1 MEHSAGEMRTVSMP
15 FWIDSGFMINP
26 QSNLLELNR
35 SHWPQAPTGFGAS
48 SEAQTC
54 QSYGRPE

>member
-1 MEHSAGEMRTVSMP
+1 
-15 FWIDSGFMINP
+15 MINP
-26 QSNLLELNR
+26 QSNLFEFNR